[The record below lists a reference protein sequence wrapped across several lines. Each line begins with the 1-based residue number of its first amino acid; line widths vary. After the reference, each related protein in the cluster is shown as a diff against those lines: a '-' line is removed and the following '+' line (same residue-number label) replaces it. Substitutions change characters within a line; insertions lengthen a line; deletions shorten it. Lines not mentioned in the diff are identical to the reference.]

1 MFLLEVVAGLI
12 VLSRFIMEVVVG
24 LIVFYMFT
32 MEVVVGLVMLLTW
45 FIIETG
51 GVNSF
56 V

>member
-1 MFLLEVVAGLI
+1 MGLIELYMFLLEHI
-12 VLSRFIMEVVVG
+12 VG